1 MFYISGYFTY
11 DVLDMYF
18 NNRLLHDWGV
28 TLHHLIVSTF
38 SITDSFKY
46 TKKKIPKHHKC
57 DINHLTFIALY
68 PVTPNNDVQSVF
80 IIKSR
85 KKI

>member
-38 SITDSFKY
+38 SIIDSFKY

-68 PVTPNNDVQSVF
+68 LVTPNNNVQSVF

-85 KKI
+85 EKI